1 MKREVKIKGTMD
13 MGSLRVGQNTVLIL
27 ENGDLVRTSKIVT
40 PPFVGGGVIRVETQ
54 NSVYC
59 NY

>member
-13 MGSLRVGQNTVLIL
+13 MGSLEVGKKAVLIL

-40 PPFVGGGVIRVETQ
+40 QPFVGGGVIRVETQ

>member
-1 MKREVKIKGTMD
+1 MKKEIKIRGTMD
-13 MGSLRVGQNTVLIL
+13 MGALRVGQNAVLIL

>member
-13 MGSLRVGQNTVLIL
+13 MGSLRVGQNAVLIL
-27 ENGDLVRTSKIVT
+27 ENGDLIRTSKIVT
-40 PPFVGGGVIRVETQ
+40 QPFVGGGVIRVETK
-54 NSVYC
+54 NSVYS

>member
-13 MGSLRVGQNTVLIL
+13 MSSLEVGKNAVLIL
-27 ENGDLVRTSKIVT
+27 ENGDLIRTSKIVT
-40 PPFVGGGVIRVETQ
+40 KPFVGGGVIRVETQ

>member
-1 MKREVKIKGTMD
+1 MKREVKIRGTMD
-13 MGSLRVGQNTVLIL
+13 MGSLEVGKNAVLIL
-27 ENGDLVRTSKIVT
+27 ENGDLVRTSKIVV

>member
-1 MKREVKIKGTMD
+1 MKKEIKIRGTMD
-13 MGSLRVGQNTVLIL
+13 MGSLEVGKSAVLIL
-27 ENGDLVRTSKIVT
+27 ENGDLIRTSKIVT
-40 PPFVGGGVIRVETQ
+40 QPFVGGGVIRVETQ